1 MGGGDA
7 EFAAAVLLVVEI
19 VVFDELEAALLKA
32 AFTPVLVPPGDIG
45 IEGGGITAGF
55 VDLVEAFPA
64 GGGKGGG
71 DDLEAVLMGI
81 AGSPLKT
88 ETETLQT
95 TATAFRFAFKALDRR
110 EPPVVVI
117 VGIDDFKAEGL
128 RIAAALVLPDQIF
141 LLRPDVRVAIK
152 DDRPYPVVHQAFYD
166 GR

>member
-1 MGGGDA
+1 MRGGDA

-32 AFTPVLVPPGDIG
+32 ALTPVLVPPGDIG

-71 DDLEAVLMGI
+71 DDLEAVLLGI

-95 TATAFRFAFKALDRR
+95 TAAAFRLAFKALD
-110 EPPVVVI
+110 
-117 VGIDDFKAEGL
+117 
-128 RIAAALVLPDQIF
+128 
-141 LLRPDVRVAIK
+141 
-152 DDRPYPVVHQAFYD
+152 
-166 GR
+166 